1 MVEGGILYKGVCD
14 VYVVCSPPPSGAGKE
29 DVRGSQGTFAGGGL
43 ALDYA
48 IHLPL
53 LRGGVG
59 DRAGC
64 GRGEYA
70 MYTILIVPLVVRE
83 AGGLSKLSFSDRIQ
97 LHGLTWVPTKEHRMF
112 KLQ

>member
-14 VYVVCSPPPSGAGKE
+14 VYVVCSPPPSSPR
-29 DVRGSQGTFAGGGL
+29 RG
-43 ALDYA
+43 
-48 IHLPL
+48 
-53 LRGGVG
+53 R

-83 AGGLSKLSFSDRIQ
+83 AGGLSKLSSSDRIQ
-97 LHGLTWVPTKEHRMF
+97 FHGLTWVPTKEHRMF